1 MPVKALFATVLFSLP
16 LFSWGQSFSEIVD
29 FDFVLS
35 SLDDPARVE
44 EAVQSQRLVILEG
57 VVGDSSIEKTSTGIN
72 VWVTLLGGAWI
83 GTREVRSYACQILF
97 RGESWLDVFLT
108 IRPGK
113 PTKDYIP
120 PGSQLLIVCRLMGDT
135 DVDGTPQAEMVDYR
149 ILD

>member
-1 MPVKALFATVLFSLP
+1 MKALFATILLSFP

-35 SLDDPARVE
+35 SLEDPALVE

-57 VVGDSSIEKTSTGIN
+57 VVGDSYIEETAAGIN

-97 RGESWLDVFLT
+97 RGESWLDVFPST
-108 IRPGK
+108 RPGK
-113 PTKDYIP
+113 PTADYIP
-120 PGSQLLIVCRLMGDT
+120 PGRQLLIVCRLIGGT
-135 DVDGTPQAEMVDYR
+135 DGTPRAEMVDYR